1 MVVRTTNVVL
11 PLPGSRSCLRRTRS
25 ATSPCAAV
33 HSTSDSSDSDASS
46 EPDAPRNSSRQII
59 PLVTDVTDVA
69 AVEGAVVQYTPSY
82 IAEAIPKAV
91 LCGMM
96 SQRVDYPA
104 YLALVTAAY
113 RVISEDVRAAAE
125 TIPRKLLTNLI
136 QAQK

>member
-1 MVVRTTNVVL
+1 M
-11 PLPGSRSCLRRTRS
+11 
-25 ATSPCAAV
+25 
-33 HSTSDSSDSDASS
+33 
-46 EPDAPRNSSRQII
+46 
-59 PLVTDVTDVA
+59 TDVA
-69 AVEGAVVQYTPSY
+69 AVERAVVQYTPSY

-125 TIPRKLLTNLI
+125 TISRKLLTNLI